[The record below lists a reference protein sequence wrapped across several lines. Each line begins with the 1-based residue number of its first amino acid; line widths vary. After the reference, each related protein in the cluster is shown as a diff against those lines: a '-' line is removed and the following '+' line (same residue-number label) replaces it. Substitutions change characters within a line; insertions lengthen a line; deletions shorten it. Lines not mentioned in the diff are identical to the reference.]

1 MMRRLE
7 EAEKA
12 KMQSTTEAARLKGEN
27 EDLRR
32 QLDQLQNIKVDTG
45 DVKNLTGGD
54 SRQKYI
60 GVYDKFEER
69 LTNIKEKLNSDAA
82 NLVPMNTSFSR
93 QQIQSSAHSR
103 RGSEIGN
110 NSFHFPQSNNHPTG
124 GAGVAVGLGH
134 SASMSMI

>member
-1 MMRRLE
+1 MVRRLE
-7 EAEKA
+7 DAEKA

-54 SRQKYI
+54 SRQKYL
-60 GVYDKFEER
+60 GVYDKFEEQ
-69 LTNIKEKLNSDAA
+69 LANIKEKLNSDAG
-82 NLVPMNTSFSR
+82 NLVPIGNTSFSR

-110 NSFHFPQSNNHPTG
+110 NSFHFP
-124 GAGVAVGLGH
+124 
-134 SASMSMI
+134 